1 MKKPVTLEE
10 FGEIV
15 HKITDFKA
23 TPDKNIN
30 VDILN
35 TLNDYQRT

>member
-10 FGEIV
+10 FGEMV

-23 TPDKNIN
+23 TPDKQTKKN
-30 VDILN
+30 
-35 TLNDYQRT
+35 R